1 MQIGLATLTPPI
13 PHGIYSHD
21 EWWTHLLEKSTTR
34 QRVSS
39 TSEAECVAASQ
50 AGQEAIYLRETLTNF
65 GFSQTKSTLLS
76 LVFCTK
82 TTSLVLR
89 WAKIRCAES
98 ESSPVILTFTSTM
111 CVNSYWLAFSNVFLC
126 ARTKWWLMTS
136 PEACCP
142 RLSSGTAR
150 SWLVMFLSLLVY
162 YVASAANLERWLW
175 ALHLS
180 LFKNFAWLSKKI
192 SRLFRCVQ
200 GFWAASDFFSPLLR
214 L

>member
-89 WAKIRCAES
+89 
-98 ESSPVILTFTSTM
+98 
-111 CVNSYWLAFSNVFLC
+111 
-126 ARTKWWLMTS
+126 
-136 PEACCP
+136 
-142 RLSSGTAR
+142 
-150 SWLVMFLSLLVY
+150 
-162 YVASAANLERWLW
+162 
-175 ALHLS
+175 
-180 LFKNFAWLSKKI
+180 
-192 SRLFRCVQ
+192 
-200 GFWAASDFFSPLLR
+200 
-214 L
+214 